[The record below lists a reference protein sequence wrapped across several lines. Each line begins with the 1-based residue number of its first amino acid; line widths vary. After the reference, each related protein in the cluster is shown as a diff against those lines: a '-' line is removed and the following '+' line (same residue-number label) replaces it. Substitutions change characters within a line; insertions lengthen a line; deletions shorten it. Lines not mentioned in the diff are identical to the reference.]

1 MDINEYALEWH
12 ARLIL
17 AEARAVSARA
27 ALVPRG
33 ESGLRPTLAA
43 AVTAARALYARA
55 THANQSAPRT
65 REQRP
70 EARARVA

>member
-27 ALVPRG
+27 ALVPRR
-33 ESGLRPTLAA
+33 ESVLRPTLAA
-43 AVTAARALYARA
+43 AVTAARALYQRA
-55 THANQSAPRT
+55 THPNRVALRT

-70 EARARVA
+70 EARTRAA

>member
-27 ALVPRG
+27 ALIPRRA
-33 ESGLRPTLAA
+33 SVLRPTLAA
-43 AVTAARALYARA
+43 AVTAARTLYTRA
-55 THANQSAPRT
+55 TQANHPAPRP
-65 REQRP
+65 RERRP
-70 EARARVA
+70 EPRARVA